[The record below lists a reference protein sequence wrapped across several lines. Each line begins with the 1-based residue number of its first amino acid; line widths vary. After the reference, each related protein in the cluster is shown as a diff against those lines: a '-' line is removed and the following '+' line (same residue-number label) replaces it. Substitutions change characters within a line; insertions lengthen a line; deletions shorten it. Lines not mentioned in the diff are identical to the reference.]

1 MPSLDGKG
9 LADLLDG
16 KLPWQQLKGVMSA
29 TKDPSRFD
37 LYLQVLQ
44 ERAAFDDK
52 ILLPLAEHLFV
63 VARDGRRVVICD
75 CGHVFG
81 PVDRNWKRETRILV
95 RDSEELLEEIYDQYH
110 RCDPQWMELRE
121 YICPGCWSLLEVE
134 AVPPGYPVL
143 FDFKPDIDAFY
154 ENFLG
159 RPAPDRLPD
168 EHRATASR
176 MPAPD

>member
-63 VARDGRRVVICD
+63 VARDGQRVVICD
-75 CGHVFG
+75 CGYVFG

-168 EHRATASR
+168 EHRA
-176 MPAPD
+176 